1 MRVREQRPEDWTAV
15 RELIDRAFAPATNAG
30 LLAEWVHERGAALS
44 LVAEPEQNGPLVG
57 HVMFSVLP
65 LLTPE
70 GVEDVHGTGDVLCLA
85 PLSVDPASR
94 GQGIARKLV
103 THGLAALQS
112 RPEPLVVLEGD
123 PAMYSRFG
131 FRPASEFGIERPSE
145 LIPEAAFQAI
155 ALPSYRPELRGR
167 VEYPQYFFDIGAVGP

>member
-1 MRVREQRPEDWTAV
+1 MRVREQRPEDWPGV

-30 LLAEWVHERGAALS
+30 LLAEWVYEHATALS

-57 HVMFSVLP
+57 HVLFGVLP
-65 LLTPE
+65 LVSAD
-70 GVEDVHGTGDVLCLA
+70 GSRDVLCLS
-85 PLSVDPASR
+85 PLSVDPDFR
-94 GQGIARKLV
+94 GQGVARKLV

-131 FRPASEFGIERPSE
+131 FRPASEFGVERPSD
-145 LIPEAAFQAI
+145 LIPEAAFQAVP
-155 ALPSYRPELRGR
+155 LPSYRPDVRGR

>member
-1 MRVREQRPEDWTAV
+1 MRVREQRHEEWPAV

-30 LLAEWVHERGAALS
+30 LLAEWVYGRGAALS
-44 LVAEPEQNGPLVG
+44 LVAEPVQDGPLVG
-57 HVMFSVLP
+57 HVMFSALP
-65 LLTPE
+65 LVTAD
-70 GVEDVHGTGDVLCLA
+70 GRVDVLCLS
-85 PLSVDPASR
+85 PLSVEPEFR

-131 FRPASEFGIERPSE
+131 FRPASEFGVERPSD
-145 LIPEAAFQAI
+145 LIPAAAFQAVP
-155 ALPSYRPELRGR
+155 LPAYRPELSGR

>member
-1 MRVREQRPEDWTAV
+1 
-15 RELIDRAFAPATNAG
+15 
-30 LLAEWVHERGAALS
+30 
-44 LVAEPEQNGPLVG
+44 
-57 HVMFSVLP
+57 VLP
-65 LLTPE
+65 LVTAD
-70 GVEDVHGTGDVLCLA
+70 GRVDVLCLS
-85 PLSVDPASR
+85 PLSVAPEFR

-131 FRPASEFGIERPSE
+131 FRPASEFGAERPSD
-145 LIPEAAFQAI
+145 LIPEAAFQAVP
-155 ALPSYRPELRGR
+155 LPAYRPELSGR

>member
-1 MRVREQRPEDWTAV
+1 MRVREQRPEDWPAV
-15 RELIDRAFAPATNAG
+15 RALIDRAFAPAPNAG
-30 LLAEWVHERGAALS
+30 LLAEWVHERGAALA
-44 LVAEPEQNGPLVG
+44 LVAEPEQNGPIVG
-57 HVMFSVLP
+57 HVMFSALP
-65 LLTPE
+65 LVTA
-70 GVEDVHGTGDVLCLA
+70 GAAVDVLCLS
-85 PLSVDPASR
+85 PLSVDPEFR

-131 FRPASEFGIERPSE
+131 FRPASEFGVERPSDR
-145 LIPEAAFQAI
+145 IPEPAFQAVP
-155 ALPSYRPELRGR
+155 LPAYRPELRGR